1 MEQTQLM
8 TTKKSVKKDGSR
20 AGWSMLWYAVISM
33 LVSIIWMFGEILIK
47 CAIRV
52 EGITDTAEKDR
63 IFDEVLIEVSEKSGT
78 CLIVGV
84 LAALGFLFLYF
95 RKSGIAK
102 TMFRSEQ
109 KMTPARFG
117 ALASIFLGGQLVFQ
131 GAYMLMEAGLNLI
144 GFTAESS
151 MEMASASSQTI
162 SMFLYAGIIG
172 PIVEELVYR
181 GFVMRHLEK
190 HGKMLAVVVSSI
202 MFGAMHGNLPQGVFA
217 FCVGLILGYVAIE
230 YSIIWSIVLHILNNL
245 VFSDLLGMA
254 LEGCSP
260 LVQNIVYYSM
270 FGLFFL
276 IGLVIVIRKRAEIA
290 AWIRQNKWE
299 KPHMRWIMTTVG
311 MILFL
316 ALHLLLAVMMLEAL

>member
-1 MEQTQLM
+1 
-8 TTKKSVKKDGSR
+8 
-20 AGWSMLWYAVISM
+20 
-33 LVSIIWMFGEILIK
+33 
-47 CAIRV
+47 
-52 EGITDTAEKDR
+52 
-63 IFDEVLIEVSEKSGT
+63 
-78 CLIVGV
+78 
-84 LAALGFLFLYF
+84 
-95 RKSGIAK
+95 
-102 TMFRSEQ
+102 
-109 KMTPARFG
+109 
-117 ALASIFLGGQLVFQ
+117 
-131 GAYMLMEAGLNLI
+131 MLMEAGLNLI

-260 LVQNIVYYSM
+260 LVQNIVYYSV